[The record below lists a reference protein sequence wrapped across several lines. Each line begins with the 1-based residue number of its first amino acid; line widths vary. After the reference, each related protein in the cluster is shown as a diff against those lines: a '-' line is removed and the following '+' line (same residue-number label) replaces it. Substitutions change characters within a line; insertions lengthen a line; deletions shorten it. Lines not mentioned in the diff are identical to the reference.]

1 MSRRRHH
8 HADRSL
14 ALPADEPLTGVVIE
28 GSGDRM
34 VRYSS
39 AGLDSA
45 EESEANLQAALA
57 VIGAWSDLDWD
68 EFSADLD
75 RIRHESR
82 PSPPIEL

>member
-1 MSRRRHH
+1 
-8 HADRSL
+8 
-14 ALPADEPLTGVVIE
+14 
-28 GSGDRM
+28 M